1 MERLVITIA
10 LQKRQRR
17 NWITRSVLTIALL
30 AGASG
35 SANADSI
42 LATNAAGE
50 VYYSLI
56 DANVGY
62 RFDVLDQDVQ
72 VTRLGFFDYLDDGL
86 TYSHEIGIWAT
97 TGGAPLATATIAAGT
112 GAALE
117 AGFRWMN
124 LLAPLNLTARTDYV
138 LGATVVGGDDIFDIF
153 PSEADIDLGFSV
165 STPSALVTFGPG
177 LNQPTFLAGEQ
188 GFFAPNLAAVAIP
201 DGGLTALFLG
211 ASLFA
216 LLLIRG

>member
-50 VYYSLI
+50 IYYSLI
-56 DANVGY
+56 DATVGY
-62 RFDVLDQDVQ
+62 RFGVLDQDVQ

-124 LLAPLNLTARTDYV
+124 LLAPLNLTAGTDYV

-177 LNQPTFLAGEQ
+177 LN
-188 GFFAPNLAAVAIP
+188 AADP
-201 DGGLTALFLG
+201 FSWRTGLLRPK
-211 ASLFA
+211 SC
-216 LLLIRG
+216 RCRRS